1 MPYAVDL
8 FCGAGGCSEGLIQA
22 GFHILFSSDISDM
35 VEVTYKHRHEQLGL
49 IQGVNTWFERADIR
63 DLTGDDIRR
72 HIQSLEI
79 FQGKKMPEIDLMIGG
94 PSCQGFSRAGRR
106 DKSDPRN
113 MLFGEYVRV
122 INEVRPK
129 YIVLEN
135 VEGFVDMQFMGY
147 KGITGIE
154 YPDGS
159 VTPFILRSELQEIGY
174 DTLEPRILNAA
185 DYGVPQRRNRIIFMG
200 YRKGL
205 TPPQYPEP
213 TVAPENRVTL
223 LEAIGDLITDPK
235 LKETVNPVPS
245 QFQLDSHLGRTPG
258 VDGKP
263 IAAKELQNLELS
275 NQTDLVKERF
285 DLFLPGESG
294 TNLKKR
300 LLEEGLDIS
309 GKPCLIALCCDKF
322 KMTPEEVVALFKS
335 GKPNKEQVEVLLTK
349 KNIRQRWAPDQPSAT
364 VVTIADD
371 YISPWEPR
379 TFSVRE
385 MARCQ
390 SFDDSFEFLG
400 KRTTGGLLRR
410 KEIPQYTQV
419 GNAVPPLLAKAV
431 ALEIMK
437 VLPKEDATVRDA
449 KYRHQ
454 KLSVAYI
461 RGMETRSRRETP
473 SDRGAK
479 KEDITK

>member
-1 MPYAVDL
+1 MPYAIDL

-49 IQGVNTWFERADIR
+49 IQGKNTWFERSDIR
-63 DLTGDDIRR
+63 DLTGNDIRKY
-72 HIQSLEI
+72 ITSLEM
-79 FQGKKMPEIDLMIGG
+79 FKDKKMPEIDLMIGG

-122 INEVRPK
+122 VNEIRPK

-135 VEGFVDMQFMGY
+135 VEGFVDMQFIGY

-159 VTPFILRSELQEIGY
+159 VTPFILRNELKEIGY
-174 DTLEPRILNAA
+174 DTLEPQILNAA

-200 YRKGL
+200 YRRGL
-205 TPPQYPEP
+205 NPPHYPKP
-213 TVAPENRVTL
+213 TTKPEERVTL
-223 LEAIGDLITDPK
+223 LEAIGDLITDPEQRDK
-235 LKETVNPVPS
+235 VNPNLS
-245 QFQLDSHLGRTPG
+245 QYQLESVNGRTPNING
-258 VDGKP
+258 IP
-263 IAAKELQNLELS
+263 ISATDIANTELS
-275 NQTDLVKERF
+275 RQTDIVRERF
-285 DLFLPGESG
+285 ELFKPGESG
-294 TNLKKR
+294 SYLKKR
-300 LLEEGLDIS
+300 VMEVGIDIS
-309 GKPCLIALCCDKF
+309 DKPALIDLCSKQL
-322 KMTPEEVVALFKS
+322 KISKREVIELFK
-335 GKPNKEQVEVLLTK
+335 KPGATKEQVEVLLTK
-349 KNIRQRWAPDQPSAT
+349 KNIRQKWSPDQPSAT

-410 KEIPQYTQV
+410 KEVPQYTQV

-431 ALEIMK
+431 ALEIKK
-437 VLPKEDATVRDA
+437 VL
-449 KYRHQ
+449 
-454 KLSVAYI
+454 
-461 RGMETRSRRETP
+461 
-473 SDRGAK
+473 
-479 KEDITK
+479 